1 MEQFSRKPAL
11 ARMRQIAEAR
21 LAPLLSINST
31 APLTPQQREAV
42 KNVIDD
48 VRALFR
54 CLDDMDNEYQ
64 KLCDQSLPGRTLY
77 EVFIKH
83 PDSDPADIWNAFVES
98 EAEHCASIE
107 TPPEEPVVPI
117 DPWKARKKRQQ
128 R

>member
-31 APLTPQQREAV
+31 APLTPQQFEALR
-42 KNVIDD
+42 NVIDD

-54 CLDDMDNEYQ
+54 CLDDLDDEYQ

-77 EVFIKH
+77 ELFIEN
-83 PDSDPADIWNAFVES
+83 PDNNPADIWNAFVTS
-98 EAEHCASIE
+98 ETQHCVSIE
-107 TPPEEPVVPI
+107 TPPEN
-117 DPWKARKKRQQ
+117 R
-128 R
+128 